1 MIRHYII
8 MSSSYT
14 EGTRIA
20 LDIVEESKLNK
31 ESIAGILKEIKET
44 CAKDVPLSTHFI
56 CTSSKDWSSVQQY
69 DLFFEDVKCIPTV
82 SAFAETIKK
91 SRTLTGLDVAVYIL
105 SRIKCTHL
113 SLEKLVY
120 FSYADY
126 LCETGKRLFEDQ
138 IYAFEHGPIVDS
150 VYEAYKRGGSKRIVP
165 PTVETDSPVT
175 STAEEM
181 PSKSRILFA
190 VDGLEKLRS
199 IEQTINRY
207 GNYAPWQLVS
217 ITHRE
222 GSPWSYVDSSRE
234 YQVIP
239 DRLILKHHHVETEDI

>member
-1 MIRHYII
+1 M
-8 MSSSYT
+8 
-14 EGTRIA
+14 
-20 LDIVEESKLNK
+20 
-31 ESIAGILKEIKET
+31 
-44 CAKDVPLSTHFI
+44 
-56 CTSSKDWSSVQQY
+56 
-69 DLFFEDVKCIPTV
+69 
-82 SAFAETIKK
+82 
-91 SRTLTGLDVAVYIL
+91 
-105 SRIKCTHL
+105 
-113 SLEKLVY
+113 
-120 FSYADY
+120 
-126 LCETGKRLFEDQ
+126 FEDQ

-150 VYEAYKRGGSKRIVP
+150 VYEAYKRSGSKRIDP
-165 PTVETDSPVT
+165 PTIETDRPVT

-222 GSPWSYVDSSRE
+222 GSPWSYVDSSKE
-234 YQVIP
+234 YQPIP

>member
-44 CAKDVPLSTHFI
+44 CGKDVPLSTHLI
-56 CTSSKDWSSVQQY
+56 CTSSKDWSSVQRY
-69 DLFFEDVKCIPTV
+69 DPFFE
-82 SAFAETIKK
+82 
-91 SRTLTGLDVAVYIL
+91 
-105 SRIKCTHL
+105 
-113 SLEKLVY
+113 EKLVY

-150 VYEAYKRGGSKRIVP
+150 VYEAYKRSGSKRIDP
-165 PTVETDSPVT
+165 PTIETDRPVT

-222 GSPWSYVDSSRE
+222 GSPWSYVDSSKE
-234 YQVIP
+234 YRIG
-239 DRLILKHHHVETEDI
+239 

>member
-44 CAKDVPLSTHFI
+44 CGKDVPLSTHLI
-56 CTSSKDWSSVQQY
+56 CTSSKDWSSVQRY
-69 DLFFEDVKCIPTV
+69 DPFFEDVKRIPTV

-126 LCETGKRLFEDQ
+126 LCDWET
-138 IYAFEHGPIVDS
+138 V
-150 VYEAYKRGGSKRIVP
+150 V
-165 PTVETDSPVT
+165 
-175 STAEEM
+175 
-181 PSKSRILFA
+181 
-190 VDGLEKLRS
+190 
-199 IEQTINRY
+199 
-207 GNYAPWQLVS
+207 
-217 ITHRE
+217 
-222 GSPWSYVDSSRE
+222 
-234 YQVIP
+234 
-239 DRLILKHHHVETEDI
+239 